1 MISSKE
7 KDKKTR
13 KLSTTVVLFSI
24 AILFVFNV
32 ICAILMSSLI
42 SYGVNQKQDAYM
54 KQVTLSAKTQVEQFI
69 EKYIGVTEML
79 SIDDRLTGLMAG
91 SETVLSS
98 NGNFQGTL
106 SLLQEAMEEYPDILG
121 GGFGSLAEDTI
132 YTQDGRRLDVS
143 LTGRPYFSAASKGT
157 YVTQPYMDEATGEM
171 CVSIATPVM
180 NGSNTAGLL
189 ILDLRVTSIS
199 EFIKSMTFGNS
210 GQMILLSQDNTIV
223 GFTRDELV
231 GKNFSEFGATGAIEN
246 ELQAPS
252 GNVFSYTVGG
262 EKRMSVMDELSGG
275 GWKVLSGM
283 SSWEY
288 HSLAVKM
295 VVTLCVLLFLST
307 VVVAVILYF
316 VVGKRLRPVS
326 EINHGLREMSNGNLQ
341 ATVEYKGNDEIGEIA
356 ASLRSCMETLSHYVS
371 EIDVIMRKLAD
382 GDLTVKSSI
391 DFKGDFLPIQHS
403 ISDFIKNLAQMMNG
417 ISQASE
423 QVSSGSE
430 QVSSGAQSLAQGST
444 EQASSVEELAATLTE
459 LSSTVKANTEMV
471 QNAAKEGDL
480 MSGHV
485 TESGERME
493 HSLELMEKIHASA
506 DQVRGIIKT
515 IDDIAFQ
522 TNILALNAAVEA
534 ARAGTAGKGFAVV
547 ADEVRSLAGRSSEAS
562 KATTELIGGMLEA
575 IEEGSE
581 SMAETKKSMDV
592 VIESTLGMDKV
603 FQQIAKASEQQ
614 AEAISQVTQGIDQ
627 ISSVVQT
634 NSATAEQSA
643 AASEELSGQAQE
655 LKTMISMFKLPA
667 SDGFDNMYRDESN
680 DTELSYDNF
689 GQECVKY

>member
-7 KDKKTR
+7 KTKKTR
-13 KLSTTVVLFSI
+13 KLSTTVVLFSV

-106 SLLQEAMEEYPDILG
+106 SLLQKAMEEYPDILG

-143 LTGRPYFSAASKGT
+143 LTGRPYFSVASKGT

-189 ILDLRVTSIS
+189 ILDLRITSIS

-275 GWKVLSGM
+275 WKVLSRM

-341 ATVEYKGNDEIGEIA
+341 ATVEYKGNDEIGGCTCVCNLNNRVVETSI
-356 ASLRSCMETLSHYVS
+356 RS
-371 EIDVIMRKLAD
+371 
-382 GDLTVKSSI
+382 
-391 DFKGDFLPIQHS
+391 
-403 ISDFIKNLAQMMNG
+403 
-417 ISQASE
+417 
-423 QVSSGSE
+423 
-430 QVSSGAQSLAQGST
+430 
-444 EQASSVEELAATLTE
+444 
-459 LSSTVKANTEMV
+459 
-471 QNAAKEGDL
+471 
-480 MSGHV
+480 
-485 TESGERME
+485 
-493 HSLELMEKIHASA
+493 
-506 DQVRGIIKT
+506 
-515 IDDIAFQ
+515 
-522 TNILALNAAVEA
+522 
-534 ARAGTAGKGFAVV
+534 
-547 ADEVRSLAGRSSEAS
+547 
-562 KATTELIGGMLEA
+562 
-575 IEEGSE
+575 
-581 SMAETKKSMDV
+581 
-592 VIESTLGMDKV
+592 
-603 FQQIAKASEQQ
+603 
-614 AEAISQVTQGIDQ
+614 
-627 ISSVVQT
+627 
-634 NSATAEQSA
+634 
-643 AASEELSGQAQE
+643 
-655 LKTMISMFKLPA
+655 
-667 SDGFDNMYRDESN
+667 
-680 DTELSYDNF
+680 
-689 GQECVKY
+689 